1 MSSIQLIL
9 GDCLEKMKDIHDG
22 SIDLTITSP
31 EYDKMRTYNGNND
44 EWGETT
50 WKAIIK
56 ELYRITKNGG
66 IVVWVVGDE
75 TRSFRESL
83 TSFKQAIFFN
93 ESGFGLL
100 DTMIYA
106 KKNVPPTYPN
116 MRRYVPSFE
125 YMFVFSK
132 GKPNTFNPIV
142 DRPNK
147 YAGVKKTGDTQRQK
161 DGSTKQVK
169 GYIPKEFGMRFNIW
183 TYDVG
188 KNKDTKDA
196 IAFGHPARFPEQLAI
211 DHILSWSNKGDMII
225 DPMMGS
231 GTTGKCAKQLNR
243 NFIGIELDQKY
254 FEIAEKRIEEASVI
268 QD

>member
-75 TRSFRESL
+75 TRNFRESL

-106 KKNVPPTYPN
+106 KKNVTPTYTN

-125 YMFVFSK
+125 
-132 GKPNTFNPIV
+132 
-142 DRPNK
+142 
-147 YAGVKKTGDTQRQK
+147 
-161 DGSTKQVK
+161 
-169 GYIPKEFGMRFNIW
+169 
-183 TYDVG
+183 
-188 KNKDTKDA
+188 
-196 IAFGHPARFPEQLAI
+196 
-211 DHILSWSNKGDMII
+211 
-225 DPMMGS
+225 
-231 GTTGKCAKQLNR
+231 
-243 NFIGIELDQKY
+243 
-254 FEIAEKRIEEASVI
+254 
-268 QD
+268 